1 METHMDPHDLRYLIY
16 DTRVFPEKD
25 AIYKA
30 AVDLTDEIM
39 RAVDR
44 LSHSHTIET
53 ASLFITDSG
62 AQLILLTRSFERD
75 PIDRMFGSS
84 IKRVT
89 YDPSSGY
96 LQTYVIP
103 ILEACSSKESSN
115 ITADL

>member
-1 METHMDPHDLRYLIY
+1 METDVDPHDLRYLIY

-25 AIYKA
+25 AIYRT
-30 AVDLTDEIM
+30 AVKLTDEIM
-39 RAVDR
+39 GAVDR

-62 AQLILLTRSFERD
+62 AQLILLTRSFEKD

-89 YDPSSGY
+89 YDPSTGY

-103 ILEACSSKESSN
+103 ILEACSAEESHG
-115 ITADL
+115 ITTDS